1 MIDTQNSIKK
11 EISGMDDLDLY
22 DYFVSKAIS
31 SENKNIRSE
40 NNKIEGCV
48 SGLWVEAKL
57 INNCVNVSTDSD
69 SLVIKGISLCIC
81 DIFNGMTLEQVKETE
96 IDFLN
101 GTDLSGELDERRR
114 TGLAK
119 IKDRVLSLNKI

>member
-1 MIDTQNSIKK
+1 MIDTQNLIKK

-40 NNKIEGCV
+40 KNKIEGCV

-57 INNCVNVSTDSD
+57 INNCVSVSTDSD

-81 DIFNGMTLEQVKETE
+81 DIFNGMSLEQVKETE

-119 IKDRVLSLNKI
+119 IKDRVLFLNKL